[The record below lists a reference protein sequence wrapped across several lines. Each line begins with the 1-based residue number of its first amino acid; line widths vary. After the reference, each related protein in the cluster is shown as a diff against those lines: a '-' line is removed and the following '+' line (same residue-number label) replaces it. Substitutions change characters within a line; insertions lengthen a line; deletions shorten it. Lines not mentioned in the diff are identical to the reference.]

1 MEIKAFE
8 THGRK
13 LLVEFRCYR
22 CKTTATRPFEEC
34 IGEIEC
40 YQNLYDLRPPKEW
53 KHGGFYYP
61 MFCPKCKE
69 AYDRFMNNE
78 EC

>member
-1 MEIKAFE
+1 MEIQEFE

-22 CKTTATRPFEEC
+22 CKTTVTRPLKEC
-34 IGEIEC
+34 ISEIE
-40 YQNLYDLRPPKEW
+40 YYSNLYDLRPPKGW

-61 MFCPKCKE
+61 MFCPECKE
-69 AYDRFMNNE
+69 AYDLFMNNE

>member
-1 MEIKAFE
+1 MEITKFE

-13 LLVEFRCYR
+13 LLVEFKCSR
-22 CKTTATRPFEEC
+22 CKTTVTRPLKEC
-34 IGEIEC
+34 VDEIE
-40 YQNLYDLRPPKEW
+40 YRNLYDLRPPKGW
-53 KHGGFYYP
+53 DNGGFYYP
-61 MFCPKCKE
+61 MFCPECKE